1 MSTQPEQQ
9 VDVSTNGLVDL
20 TSTEPSGV
28 VESEWLVTPQS
39 GRVPELSIV
48 LPTLNEQRG
57 VGECIEQITDAL
69 AMMEIPGEIIVAD
82 SSDDW
87 TPAIAALMGANVVT
101 PDAKGYGYAYQYAF
115 ERARGEYIAMG
126 DADTTYDFTELPK
139 LVALVRDGDA
149 DMALGSRL
157 NGEIRSGAMPPLHQY
172 VGNPLLTGFLNLF
185 YDAGVSDAHSG
196 MRVFSRDAY
205 ETMECCSSGMEFA
218 SEMIMEAGASG
229 LTIKEKP
236 ITYHP
241 RRGEANLESFPDGW
255 RHVRFMLLN
264 APGYLFSLPG
274 VALFAGGLFVILSVI
289 SGVQFAGIGFG
300 THSLIMGCLA
310 LLVGFQVTNF
320 GVFAT
325 IAGDPVQRPT
335 DPYTNWILDR
345 LTLERGAV
353 AGGILM
359 LAGIGYHGVMLSRWA
374 ASGFTTLPLL
384 SGDIVGMTVLVLGLQ
399 SMFASFLLSTVAGES

>member
-1 MSTQPEQQ
+1 MSTQTEQRA
-9 VDVSTNGLVDL
+9 DVSKNQL
-20 TSTEPSGV
+20 TEITFTEPSDV
-28 VESEWLVTPQS
+28 INSEWLITPES
-39 GRVPELSIV
+39 DRTPELSVV

-57 VGECIEQITDAL
+57 VGECIEQIVNAL
-69 AMMEIPGEIIVAD
+69 AMMEISGEIIVAD

-87 TPAIAALMGANVVT
+87 TPDIAAMMGAHVVT
-101 PDAKGYGYAYQYAF
+101 PDGKGYGYAYQYAF
-115 ERARGEYIAMG
+115 EQARGEYITMG

-149 DMALGSRL
+149 DMAMGSRL
-157 NGEIRSGAMPPLHQY
+157 NGEIRPEAMPPLHQY
-172 VGNPLLTGFLNLF
+172 IGNPLLTKFLNLF

-205 ETMECCSSGMEFA
+205 EEMDCCSTGMEFA
-218 SEMIMEAGASG
+218 SEMIMAAGESG
-229 LTIKEKP
+229 LTIKEEP

-274 VALFAGGLFVILSVI
+274 VALFAGGLLVMLSVF
-289 SGVQFAGIGFG
+289 SGVRFAGIGFG
-300 THSLIMGCLA
+300 THSLIMGCLSV
-310 LLVGFQVTNF
+310 LVGFQVANF

-325 IAGDPVQRPT
+325 IAGDPVRRPT

-353 AGGILM
+353 AGGVLFI
-359 LAGIGYHGVMLSRWA
+359 AGIGYHGLMLSRWA
-374 ASGFTTLPLL
+374 AGGTMPLL
-384 SGDIVGMTVLVLGLQ
+384 NGDIVGMTVLVLGLQ
-399 SMFASFLLSTVAGES
+399 LIFASFLLSTVAGES

>member
-1 MSTQPEQQ
+1 MSTQTEQQ
-9 VDVSTNGLVDL
+9 VDVSTNGLTDL

-57 VGECIEQITDAL
+57 VGECIEQIVDAL

-185 YDAGVSDAHSG
+185 YD
-196 MRVFSRDAY
+196 
-205 ETMECCSSGMEFA
+205 
-218 SEMIMEAGASG
+218 
-229 LTIKEKP
+229 
-236 ITYHP
+236 
-241 RRGEANLESFPDGW
+241 
-255 RHVRFMLLN
+255 
-264 APGYLFSLPG
+264 
-274 VALFAGGLFVILSVI
+274 
-289 SGVQFAGIGFG
+289 
-300 THSLIMGCLA
+300 
-310 LLVGFQVTNF
+310 VG
-320 GVFAT
+320 
-325 IAGDPVQRPT
+325 
-335 DPYTNWILDR
+335 
-345 LTLERGAV
+345 
-353 AGGILM
+353 
-359 LAGIGYHGVMLSRWA
+359 
-374 ASGFTTLPLL
+374 
-384 SGDIVGMTVLVLGLQ
+384 
-399 SMFASFLLSTVAGES
+399 